1 MAVVKEKITSFGI
14 RKVVK
19 MLRSDPD
26 KAVPRVLDGMDLISR
41 GEMPSQRRII
51 REHMENKES
60 NVYQLLMRTLNEYD
74 EDYFEKIALNFAIN
88 AGFNGWAKQIELR
101 DKYNCNI
108 PWAIL
113 LDPTSACNLH
123 CVGCWAADYGN
134 RLNLS
139 FEDIDDIIN
148 QGKELGVY
156 LYIYTGGEPLV
167 RKKDIVRLCEKHSDC
182 VFLSFTNG
190 TLIDQE
196 FIDAIKPFG
205 NFIPAFSVEGD
216 RASTDARRGEGV
228 YDKVVG
234 AMNLMKKNGLPFG
247 VSCCYTSDNFEA
259 VSSDAYVD
267 QLIDWGAVFVW
278 YFHYMPVGS
287 DANVHLMVSPEQ
299 REVMYHTIRRWRTTK
314 PIFPMDFQNDGQYVQ
329 GCIAGGRR
337 YLHINA
343 AGDVDPCV
351 FIHFSDSNIHEK
363 SLLECLQSPLF
374 MAYHNGQPF
383 NDNYLRPCPML
394 ENPQELR
401 RIINETGAK
410 SSNLEGE
417 ETVEMLCSRCDKY
430 AEHWIPT
437 AEKLWEQDHKCADFV
452 K

>member
-1 MAVVKEKITSFGI
+1 MTDLKEKIADFGI

-19 MLRSDPD
+19 MIRTNPD
-26 KAVPRVLDGMDLISR
+26 KAIPRILDGMDLISR
-41 GEMPSQRRII
+41 GEMPSQRRFI
-51 REHMENKES
+51 REYMENKDS
-60 NVYQLLMRTLNEYD
+60 NAYQLLMRGLTELDPE
-74 EDYFEKIALNFAIN
+74 YFEQIMINFTVN
-88 AGFNGWAKQIELR
+88 ASFNGWNKQIELR
-101 DKYNCNI
+101 EQHGCNI

-123 CVGCWAADYGN
+123 CTGCWAADYGN

-139 FEDIDDIIN
+139 FEEIDDIIN
-148 QGKELGVY
+148 QGKELGIY

-167 RKKDIVRLCEKHSDC
+167 RKKDVIALCEKHSEC

-196 FIDAIKPFG
+196 FCDALKNCR
-205 NFIPAFSVEGD
+205 NFIPAISVEGD
-216 RASTDARRGEGV
+216 RESTDARRGEGV
-228 YDKVVG
+228 YDKVVA
-234 AMNLMKKNGLPFG
+234 AMNLMHKNGLPFG
-247 VSCCYTSDNFEA
+247 VSCCYTSENFEA

-287 DANVHLMVSPEQ
+287 DANTHLLVSPEQ

-363 SLLECLQSPLF
+363 SLLECLKSPLF
-374 MAYHNGQPF
+374 MAYHDGQPF
-383 NDNYLRPCPML
+383 NNNHLLPCPML

-401 RIINETGAK
+401 RIIEKTGAK

-430 AEHWIPT
+430 AEHWKPM
-437 AEKLWEQDHKCADFV
+437 AEKLWEKDHKCADFV
-452 K
+452 R

>member
-1 MAVVKEKITSFGI
+1 MVKEQLTEFGI
-14 RKVVK
+14 RKTLK
-19 MLRSDPD
+19 ILRSNPD
-26 KAVPRVLDGMDLISR
+26 KAVPVLLDAMDFIAR
-41 GEMPSQRRII
+41 GEMPSQRRVI
-51 REHMENKES
+51 RENMENKDS
-60 NVYQLLMRTLNEYD
+60 NVYQQLMRLLND
-74 EDYFEKIALNFAIN
+74 LDPKYFERIALNFAIN
-88 AGFNGWAKQIELR
+88 AGFNGWAKQIDLR
-101 DKYNCNI
+101 EQYQCNI

-123 CVGCWAADYGN
+123 CTGCWAADYGN
-134 RLNLS
+134 RLNLT
-139 FEDIDDIIN
+139 FEDIDSIIE
-148 QGKELGVY
+148 QGKQLGVY
-156 LYIYTGGEPLV
+156 MYIYTGGEPLV
-167 RKKDIVRLCEKHSDC
+167 RKKDIVALCKKHNDC

-190 TLIDQE
+190 TLFDQE
-196 FIDAIKPFG
+196 FIDDLKECG

-216 RASTDARRGEGV
+216 RESTDARRGEGV
-228 YDKVVG
+228 YDKVVA
-234 AMNLMKKNGLPFG
+234 AMELMKANGLPFG
-247 VSCCYTSDNFEA
+247 VSCCYTSENFEA

-267 QLIDWGAVFVW
+267 QLIEWGALFVW

-287 DANVHLMVSPEQ
+287 DANEHLMVSPEQ
-299 REVMYHTIRRWRTTK
+299 REVMYHTIRRWRVTK
-314 PIFPMDFQNDGQYVQ
+314 EIFPMDFQNDGQFVQ

-374 MAYHNGQPF
+374 MAYHNNQPF
-383 NDNYLRPCPML
+383 NDNHLRPCPML

-417 ETVEMLCSRCDKY
+417 ETVEMLCSRCDRY
-430 AEHWIPT
+430 AEHWKPT
-437 AEKLWEQDHKCADFV
+437 AEKLWELDHKCADFV